1 MSAVETGDPAMIF
14 FIPPS
19 AFRAAASLYWLSQRW
34 MPTNILVRRVRTRH
48 GLRWGIPLALL
59 GLLYAVGAVVCATL
73 AQHGASGWWNL
84 GFLLGLWNAL
94 KLVGNGLYATA
105 GLLVVRVRESGQRRH
120 ATAVH

>member
-1 MSAVETGDPAMIF
+1 MIF